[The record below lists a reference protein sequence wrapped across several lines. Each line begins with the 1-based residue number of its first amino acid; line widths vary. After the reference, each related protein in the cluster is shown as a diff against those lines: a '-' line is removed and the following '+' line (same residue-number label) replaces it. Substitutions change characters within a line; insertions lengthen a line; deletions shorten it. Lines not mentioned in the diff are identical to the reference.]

1 VRNRG
6 TTIEGLAL
14 VVEEEVTAPI
24 PEVVVVEEVVVTG
37 VRQNQLLLG
46 GEAVRPSPSSH
57 DVLLT
62 KQNKALQLL

>member
-1 VRNRG
+1 
-6 TTIEGLAL
+6 
-14 VVEEEVTAPI
+14 
-24 PEVVVVEEVVVTG
+24 VVEEVVMVPVLEVVEEEEEVVTG
-37 VRQNQLLLG
+37 VRPSQLPLG

>member
-1 VRNRG
+1 MRNRG
-6 TTIEGLAL
+6 TTTEGLAPEVGEEVMVPAL
-14 VVEEEVTAPI
+14 EVLVEEQ
-24 PEVVVVEEVVVTG
+24 VETG
-37 VRQNQLLLG
+37 VRPSQLLPD